1 MNTIE
6 TIATILLA
14 LGTVGAIALG
24 VYLRIK
30 GSAASKTE
38 VIKIIAIKESV
49 FIDAEEIMSFYRAA
63 QQIKKQTPK
72 KDTGSKQSKIIL
84 ESHGVW
90 DNYCYQ

>member
-38 VIKIIAIKESV
+38 VIKIISIK
-49 FIDAEEIMSFYRAA
+49 
-63 QQIKKQTPK
+63 
-72 KDTGSKQSKIIL
+72 
-84 ESHGVW
+84 
-90 DNYCYQ
+90 